1 MLLQVRAVSHS
12 VVNRNLFHQVD
23 LTLNANA
30 RIGLVGYN
38 GCGKSTLLG
47 LLSGRIPV
55 EVGEISRRRG
65 LRLAEVE
72 QFLPSDLGQLDL
84 VSLVMERGVE
94 RWQAEAMLSRLGFA
108 TGQFEQVAA
117 TLSGG
122 QHNRLLFARAL
133 VVEPELLLLDE
144 PTNHMDLATLQAF
157 ELVLAEF
164 PGAVL
169 TVSHDREFLDRVT
182 SQTVFLRDERLHHFT
197 SSYTPARQQLEAQ
210 DAAAQLAR
218 AGEEK
223 QLASMRASAKRLKTW
238 GRDFDSEKLSRRAQN
253 MEKRI
258 EKLAEQTTEVT
269 IGSRLQMDVE
279 LSRSRAKQVL
289 RVSDLAVTVSTAAST
304 AVLIADSSTAPIA
317 KKTTLFHIDELV
329 FRPGERVA
337 LLGGNGVGKTTFIK
351 MLVAAFAERAQE
363 HAPLPG
369 ISLSPQ
375 TELGYYDQDLQQVA
389 TEQSMLD
396 FAARRALCAEDTVAR
411 ALIHAG
417 FSYEAQST
425 LIHDLSGGERARL
438 LFVLLSL
445 AAPNFLIL
453 DEPTNHIDID
463 GKEQLEEQLQTS
475 GACLLIT
482 SHDRRFI
489 ESLAQRFLWIHEG
502 RLQEL
507 TSPEP
512 FYAWSLDQQQQQND
526 ERTSPKLGSVPTIT
540 SMRPESDAPE
550 AEKEDEETRLLLRL
564 DALETKLKEDLA
576 RKPKFQ
582 KPLKQQQWRDELAQ
596 LALELDSW
604 S

>member
-23 LTLNANA
+23 FTLNAGA
-30 RIGLVGYN
+30 RIGLVGHN

-55 EVGEISRRRG
+55 ETGEITRRRG

-72 QFLPSDLGQLDL
+72 QFLPSAAGQLDL

-94 RWQAEAMLSRLGFA
+94 RWQAQAMLSRLGFA
-108 TGQFEQVAA
+108 SDQFAQVAA

-133 VVEPELLLLDE
+133 VVEPDLLLLDE
-144 PTNHMDLATLQAF
+144 PTNHMDLATLQTF

-182 SQTVFLRDERLHHFT
+182 NQTVFLRDERLHHFT
-197 SSYTPARQQLEAQ
+197 SSYTQARLLLEAQ
-210 DAAAQLAR
+210 DVAAQLAR
-218 AGEEK
+218 AAEEK
-223 QLASMRASAKRLKTW
+223 QLASMRASAKRLKVW
-238 GRDFDSEKLSRRAQN
+238 GRDFDSEKLSRRAQS

-258 EKLAEQTTEVT
+258 EKLAEQTTEVSV
-269 IGSRLQMDVE
+269 GSKLQMDVE

-289 RVSDLAVTVSTAAST
+289 RITDLVVTV
-304 AVLIADSSTAPIA
+304 P
-317 KKTTLFHIDELV
+317 TTEATELFRIDELV
-329 FRPGERVA
+329 FRPGERIA

-351 MLVAAFAERAQE
+351 MLVAAFAEQAQDRTPM
-363 HAPLPG
+363 AG
-369 ISLSPQ
+369 VSLSPQ

-389 TEQSMLD
+389 TQQSMLD
-396 FAARRALCAEDTVAR
+396 FAVRRALCSEESVAR

-417 FSYEAQST
+417 FAYDAQST
-425 LIHDLSGGERARL
+425 LVQNLSGGERARL

-445 AAPNFLIL
+445 ATPNFLIL

-463 GKEQLEEQLQTS
+463 GKEQLEEQLEVS

-489 ESLAQRFLWIHEG
+489 ESLAQRFLWVHEG

-512 FYAWSLDQQQQQND
+512 FYAWSLDQQQQAQT
-526 ERTSPKLGSVPTIT
+526 EARGAVPEPAPLGAELQGESAAAED
-540 SMRPESDAPE
+540 PEMQ
-550 AEKEDEETRLLLRL
+550 LLLQI
-564 DALETKLKEDLA
+564 DELETKLREDLA

-582 KPLKQQQWRDELAQ
+582 KPLKQEQWREALAQ
-596 LALELDSW
+596 LTQQLERW

>member
-23 LTLNANA
+23 LALNAGA
-30 RIGLVGYN
+30 RIGLVGHN

-55 EVGEISRRRG
+55 EVGEITRRRG

-72 QFLPSDLGQLDL
+72 QFLPSEAGQLDL

-94 RWQAEAMLSRLGFA
+94 RWQAEAMLSRLGFVPK
-108 TGQFEQVAA
+108 QFVQVAA

-133 VVEPELLLLDE
+133 VVEPDLLLLDE
-144 PTNHMDLATLQAF
+144 PTNHMDLATLQRF

-164 PGAVL
+164 SGAVL
-169 TVSHDREFLDRVT
+169 AVSHDREFLDRVT
-182 SQTVFLRDERLHHFT
+182 DQTLFMRDEQLHHFT
-197 SSYTPARQQLEAQ
+197 ASYTEARLLLEAQ

-218 AGEEK
+218 AAEEK
-223 QLASMRASAKRLKTW
+223 QLASMRASAKRLKVW

-258 EKLAEQTTEVT
+258 EKLAEQTTQVSA
-269 IGSRLQMDVE
+269 GSKLQMDVD

-289 RVSDLAVTVSTAAST
+289 RISDLVVRVPTDEATE
-304 AVLIADSSTAPIA
+304 
-317 KKTTLFHIDELV
+317 LFHINELV
-329 FRPGERVA
+329 FRPGERIA

-351 MLVAAFAERAQE
+351 MLVAAFADQAQDRTPV
-363 HAPLPG
+363 AG

-375 TELGYYDQDLQQVA
+375 TQLGYYDQDLQQVA
-389 TEQSMLD
+389 TAQSMLD
-396 FAARRALCAEDTVAR
+396 FAVRRALCSEDTVAR

-417 FSYEAQST
+417 FAYDAQST
-425 LIHDLSGGERARL
+425 LVQDLSGGERARL

-445 AAPNFLIL
+445 ASPNFLIL

-463 GKEQLEEQLQTS
+463 GKEQLEAQLESS

-489 ESLAQRFLWIHEG
+489 ESLAQRFLWVHEG

-512 FYAWSLDQQQQQND
+512 FYAFSLDQQQQAQD
-526 ERTSPKLGSVPTIT
+526 DVETSAVEPAPLGVQAQGDSAAED
-540 SMRPESDAPE
+540 PEMQ
-550 AEKEDEETRLLLRL
+550 LLLRI
-564 DALETKLKEDLA
+564 DELETKLKEDLA

-582 KPLKQQQWRDELAQ
+582 KPLKQAQWREELAL
-596 LALELDSW
+596 LAEELERW